1 MGARYDYEHPQA
13 EPFDRSVWWKPAGI
27 AQDLTGW
34 SAAMQIRKRA
44 SSATAVVDLEDG
56 DGLTLGDDGEIAI
69 FIAQSALAAMRPGAY
84 EYSIEVYEPESGRP
98 HEVLSG
104 RFVLLAE
111 VTR

>member
-1 MGARYDYEHPQA
+1 MGTYTFTHPQA
-13 EPFDRSVWWKPAGI
+13 EPFDRSVWWKPAGV

-44 SSATAVVDLEDG
+44 SSSTAAVSLTSG
-56 DGLTLGDDGEIAI
+56 DGLTLGADGEVAI
-69 FIAQSALAAMRPGAY
+69 LIAQSVLAAMRPGYY
-84 EYSIEVYEPESGRP
+84 EYSIEVYEPESDRP

-104 RFVLLAE
+104 RFDLTAE